1 MHPTKILLKII
12 MPQKDTKIR
21 EIVEKTVD
29 TESFLLYYS
38 KKTINSQ
45 EKNSIEKL
53 TRSLLVL

>member
-1 MHPTKILLKII
+1 